1 MITIY
6 HCCYYR
12 VLRMFSFSFCFLF
25 IGLFSMAFFVD
36 LCLLDSVPLCLDFI
50 VFWGGSGVLSH
61 GADCFMIF
69 RVDKIWMFGT
79 LSVYGL
85 KVALHSLQLLK
96 RACLY
101 GCTCNDSNNNNTHTH
116 THTACDSWLNKLD
129 SVHFLCNGPLHCRKV
144 EKRSRTYI
152 CMRVHGL

>member
-1 MITIY
+1 
-6 HCCYYR
+6 
-12 VLRMFSFSFCFLF
+12 
-25 IGLFSMAFFVD
+25 MAFLVD
-36 LCLLDSVPLCLDFI
+36 LCLLDSVPFCLDFI
-50 VFWGGSGVLSH
+50 MILGGSGVLSH

-101 GCTCNDSNNNNTHTH
+101 GCTCNDSNNTHTH
-116 THTACDSWLNKLD
+116 THTHTHILFPRAVPFLSLGSWPTFWLIAL
-129 SVHFLCNGPLHCRKV
+129 PLLVRFQ
-144 EKRSRTYI
+144 
-152 CMRVHGL
+152 